1 MSANNILV
9 ADWRTKRNTVAYL
22 DVLNVIDKYW
32 GQEFKHAAVGSDSAC
47 RLVTWDE
54 NDTLRH
60 LFAIGFGAYDGA
72 LNLKDDFRDAF
83 LKGLRAS
90 EVHIPDGNEIPADL
104 VLKTTPMRLTAADL
118 QGHSGRFRTWMGG
131 LYFGNAADPTD
142 LTAFWN
148 IRASGGA
155 IEFVCLKSAT
165 RMEAFTKAHLAYL
178 DSLPQRHPNIE
189 DHIAC
194 FFRNDQDAVLAAL
207 KTMSIKKRP
216 LLYHLQGPVGD
227 HGIVDPATST
237 FDLDFA
243 LGLIDRD
250 AGDYSVTLTVAALV
264 QWLREL
270 GWTEGRTVAI
280 EYRWA

>member
-90 EVHIPDGNEIPADL
+90 EVHIPDGNEIPADP

-131 LYFGNAADPTD
+131 LYFGNAADLTD

>member
-1 MSANNILV
+1 
-9 ADWRTKRNTVAYL
+9 
-22 DVLNVIDKYW
+22 
-32 GQEFKHAAVGSDSAC
+32 
-47 RLVTWDE
+47 
-54 NDTLRH
+54 
-60 LFAIGFGAYDGA
+60 
-72 LNLKDDFRDAF
+72 
-83 LKGLRAS
+83 
-90 EVHIPDGNEIPADL
+90 
-104 VLKTTPMRLTAADL
+104 
-118 QGHSGRFRTWMGG
+118 
-131 LYFGNAADPTD
+131 
-142 LTAFWN
+142 
-148 IRASGGA
+148 
-155 IEFVCLKSAT
+155 T

-250 AGDYSVTLTVAALV
+250 AGDYSVMLTLPEKGFLRGARMLPLMSAVPPKADVVLSFGAAGSD
-264 QWLREL
+264 RL
-270 GWTEGRTVAI
+270 GSEALQ
-280 EYRWA
+280 